1 MEHSVSYKKGFIP
14 YALAALLI
22 GLVGGFSTVLGPAFV
37 QDIGIAY
44 NNTTWTALAQAMS
57 TAACAPILGKV
68 GDVIGRRK
76 TLLLGIGVYTLG
88 NVLSALAGSL
98 VFMMVS
104 FFKRCKVYLR
114 NFSDHPSRSK
124 SQSLKRGSMIINVEA
139 ILSSTNLSMAACLL
153 APVAI
158 FIRRV

>member
-1 MEHSVSYKKGFIP
+1 MERSISYKQGFVP

-68 GDVIGRRK
+68 GDVVVRRK
-76 TLLLGIGVYTLG
+76 TLLLGISVFTFG
-88 NVLSALAGSL
+88 NVLSALASSL
-98 VFMMVS
+98 LTLHG
-104 FFKRCKVYLR
+104 KQLR
-114 NFSDHPSRSK
+114 
-124 SQSLKRGSMIINVEA
+124 LV
-139 ILSSTNLSMAACLL
+139 LT
-153 APVAI
+153 
-158 FIRRV
+158 